1 MKCNAGKADNSIRL
15 ILGVLIIGYG
25 IVNSDWIGLVG
36 LIPVAAAAMGWCPAY
51 HLAGVNTCRKPM
63 A

>member
-1 MKCNAGKADNSIRL
+1 MKCNVGKVDKSVRL

-36 LIPVAAAAMGWCPAY
+36 LIPIATAAMGWCPAY
-51 HLAGVNTCRKPM
+51 HLVGVNTCQKPT